1 LFGPSAGT
9 DEGGIGSS
17 GSSRPIGQI
26 HQRTKIM
33 TNAAYD
39 VFIDGLR
46 NAHAMEKQALSI
58 MQPQLNRLEHYPQV
72 SALLDRHIR
81 ETEAQI
87 QRIDQVFESLNESS
101 SGLKDTMLSLSGSMA
116 AMTHSM
122 ATDEILK
129 NSLANFAFEHFEIAA
144 YTALLTAAQE
154 ANVTQAIPLLEQNLQ
169 EEVAMASAIH
179 DGLPDVVRQY
189 ITLSASD
196 QRADI

>member
-1 LFGPSAGT
+1 M
-9 DEGGIGSS
+9 
-17 GSSRPIGQI
+17 
-26 HQRTKIM
+26 M

-87 QRIDQVFESLNESS
+87 QRIDQIFETLNESS

-179 DGLPDVVRQY
+179 DGLPNVVRQY